1 MKKVNNQYIDKLV
14 KKFINENINDKADE
28 IMSQINEL
36 GGMDDG
42 HPRFGKINLAKMT
55 DKEIEALLKQ
65 PMDDIEIEYDN
76 EEEDDLNEEPLYEI
90 EMGDSEVCECGSN
103 TMVSEGM
110 CMECGLPKMDE
121 GIDDYAEPFGDEEQS
136 FDYIEEEDDV
146 LDFDF
151 EEEKDDEKDEENSEF
166 CRYQK
171 RMFGPQDERYRE
183 KCTGKS
189 AMKDLASMKM
199 NMNEKLHGR
208 QKNIDKNHNG
218 RIDAEDFKML
228 RKGSKRHMDET
239 DMDEGNA
246 FTGALA
252 NAKKHHRDEFEVD
265 GKKYHVNENK
275 KGVCDKCGMKNCKCN
290 HKKEMSEKWKG
301 NVDVKQTGEYSDMSI
316 EELNAAIKK
325 QKAKNDKTQESGK
338 KVSHADKTKMS
349 QLYFAKR
356 AKQGWK
362 GEGKAKVKES
372 VKLTESELVNLIENL
387 ISEKESKGLKAL
399 AKPKGMSEYER
410 AFKGSGKENKDAM
423 SDTNKKMKE
432 YVKYGSEGEYD
443 ANPKDFPMS
452 NGQIKHKKIKGF
464 NMDNEGQEFI
474 DDYLRPGQEN
484 ISYDEIHPNEEWMEK
499 IIGGS
504 SKTGNSDEYA
514 NSVKTDVNKKLV
526 KKQKAHKLDILSKK
540 AANKAPQPIFTTKDK
555 SAGYSDGDGV
565 RVTNESSNT
574 KEEKILN
581 EEFNRISELMK
592 YNRSTQ

>member
-1 MKKVNNQYIDKLV
+1 MKKVNNQYIDRLV
-14 KKFINENINDKADE
+14 KKFINENIHEKADD

-36 GGMDDG
+36 GGMEDN
-42 HPRFGKINLAKMT
+42 HPRFGRINLAKMS

-65 PMDDIEIEYDN
+65 PMDDIEVEYDN
-76 EEEDDLNEEPLYEI
+76 DDEEDFNEEPLYEI
-90 EMGDSEVCECGSN
+90 EMGDSEVCECGGG

-121 GIDDYAEPFGDEEQS
+121 GIDDYAEPFGDEDQS

-166 CRYQK
+166 CKYQK

-189 AMKDLASMKM
+189 AIKDLASMKM

-252 NAKKHHRDEFEVD
+252 NAKKHHKDEFNVD
-265 GKKYHVNENK
+265 GKKYH
-275 KGVCDKCGMKNCKCN
+275 
-290 HKKEMSEKWKG
+290 
-301 NVDVKQTGEYSDMSI
+301 
-316 EELNAAIKK
+316 
-325 QKAKNDKTQESGK
+325 
-338 KVSHADKTKMS
+338 
-349 QLYFAKR
+349 
-356 AKQGWK
+356 
-362 GEGKAKVKES
+362 VKES
-372 VKLTESELVNLIENL
+372 VKLTENELVNLIENL
-387 ISEKESKGLKAL
+387 VNEKETKGLKTL

-410 AFKGSGKENKDAM
+410 AFKGSGRENKDAI
-423 SDTNKKMKE
+423 SATNKKMKD
-432 YVKYGSEGEYD
+432 YVKYGSEGDYES
-443 ANPKDFPMS
+443 NPKDFPMS

-484 ISYDEIHPNEEWMEK
+484 LSYDEIHPNEEWMEN

-526 KKQKAHKLDILSKK
+526 KKQKQNKLDVLSKK
-540 AANKAPQPIFTTKDK
+540 AANKSPQPVFTTKDK

-565 RVTNESSNT
+565 RVTNESTNS

-581 EEFNRISELMK
+581 EEFDRIAQLMN
-592 YNRSTQ
+592 YNRKTQ

>member
-1 MKKVNNQYIDKLV
+1 MKKVNNQYIDRLV
-14 KKFINENINDKADE
+14 RKFINENINDKADD

-36 GGMDDG
+36 GGMEDN
-42 HPRFGKINLAKMT
+42 HPRFGSINLAKMT
-55 DKEIEALLKQ
+55 DKEIEDLLKQ
-65 PMDDIEIEYDN
+65 PMDDIDVEYDN
-76 EEEDDLNEEPLYEI
+76 DEEDNDFNEEPLYEI

-110 CMECGLPKMDE
+110 CTECGLPKMDE
-121 GIDDYAEPFGDEEQS
+121 GIDDYAEPFGDDDQS

-151 EEEKDDEKDEENSEF
+151 EEERDEEKDNEKEEENSEF

-189 AMKDLASMKM
+189 AVKDLASMEM
-199 NMNEKLHGR
+199 NLNEKLHGR
-208 QKNIDKNHNG
+208 QKNIDKNRNG
-218 RIDAEDFKML
+218 RIDSEDFKML

-239 DMDEGNA
+239 DMEEGNA

-252 NAKKHHRDEFEVD
+252 NAKKQHRDDFKVD
-265 GKKYHVNENK
+265 GKKYH
-275 KGVCDKCGMKNCKCN
+275 
-290 HKKEMSEKWKG
+290 
-301 NVDVKQTGEYSDMSI
+301 
-316 EELNAAIKK
+316 
-325 QKAKNDKTQESGK
+325 
-338 KVSHADKTKMS
+338 
-349 QLYFAKR
+349 
-356 AKQGWK
+356 
-362 GEGKAKVKES
+362 VKES

-387 ISEKESKGLKAL
+387 VNEKETKGLKTL

-410 AFKGSGKENKDAM
+410 AFKGSGRENKDAI
-423 SDTNKKMKE
+423 SATNKKMKE
-432 YVKYGSEGEYD
+432 YVKYGSEGEYES
-443 ANPKDFPMS
+443 NPKDFPMG

-484 ISYDEIHPNEEWMEK
+484 ISYDEIHPNEEWMEN

-514 NSVKTDVNKKLV
+514 NSVKTDVNKKLI

-540 AANKAPQPIFTTKDK
+540 AANKSPQPVIGTKNK
-555 SAGYSDGDGV
+555 NAGYSDGDGV

-574 KEEKILN
+574 KEGKILN
-581 EEFNRISELMK
+581 EEFNRIAELMK

>member
-1 MKKVNNQYIDKLV
+1 MRKVNNQYIDRLV
-14 KKFINENINDKADE
+14 KKFINENIHEKADD
-28 IMSQINEL
+28 IMAQINEL
-36 GGMDDG
+36 GGMEDNHPKFGGLNLSKLSDKQLEDLLSQPIHTDD
-42 HPRFGKINLAKMT
+42 
-55 DKEIEALLKQ
+55 D
-65 PMDDIEIEYDN
+65 
-76 EEEDDLNEEPLYEI
+76 EEEFDEEPLYEV
-90 EMGDSEVCECGSN
+90 ELSESNVCECGEG
-103 TMVSEGM
+103 TLVSEGM

-121 GIDDYAEPFGDEEQS
+121 GIDDYAEPFGDEDQS

-166 CRYQK
+166 CKYQK

-218 RIDAEDFKML
+218 RIDAEDFRML

-239 DMDEGNA
+239 DMEEGNA

-252 NAKKHHRDEFEVD
+252 NAKKHHRDEFEVE
-265 GKKYHVNENK
+265 GKKYH
-275 KGVCDKCGMKNCKCN
+275 
-290 HKKEMSEKWKG
+290 
-301 NVDVKQTGEYSDMSI
+301 
-316 EELNAAIKK
+316 
-325 QKAKNDKTQESGK
+325 
-338 KVSHADKTKMS
+338 
-349 QLYFAKR
+349 
-356 AKQGWK
+356 
-362 GEGKAKVKES
+362 VKES
-372 VKLTESELVNLIENL
+372 VKLTESELINLIENL
-387 ISEKESKGLKAL
+387 VNEKETKGLKTL

-410 AFKGSGKENKDAM
+410 AFKGSGRENKDAI
-423 SDTNKKMKE
+423 SATNKKMKE
-432 YVKYGSEGEYD
+432 YVKYGSEGDYES
-443 ANPKDFPMS
+443 NPKDFPMS
-452 NGQIKHKKIKGF
+452 NGQIKHKNIKGF

-499 IIGGS
+499 IIAGS

-526 KKQKAHKLDILSKK
+526 KKQKEHKLDILSKK
-540 AANKAPQPIFTTKDK
+540 AANKSPQPIFTTKDK

-565 RVTNESSNT
+565 RVKNESTNP
-574 KEEKILN
+574 KQEKILN